1 MEDIFRILVDDKYK
15 YNIKRSIFIKDMKK
29 YDLAEYKIKQKDGSY
44 EIYMKKNG
52 SNKRLRKV
60 YEFKTYNKDKNK
72 DKKRKILDNSNN
84 NMIIDDEIAPIMKK
98 LKL

>member
-1 MEDIFRILVDDKYK
+1 MEDIFRMIVNDKYK

-29 YDLAEYKIKQKDGSY
+29 YDLAEYKIKQKDGCY

-72 DKKRKILDNSNN
+72 DKKRKILDNNKN
-84 NMIIDDEIAPIMKK
+84 DMIIDEIAPIVKK

>member
-1 MEDIFRILVDDKYK
+1 MDEIFNIIVDDKYK
-15 YNIKRSIFIKDMKK
+15 YNIKRSIIIKDMKK
-29 YDLAEYKIKQKDGSY
+29 YDLAEYKIKQKDGCY

-72 DKKRKILDNSNN
+72 GIKRKTLDNKN
-84 NMIIDDEIAPIMKK
+84 NMILDEIAPFMKK